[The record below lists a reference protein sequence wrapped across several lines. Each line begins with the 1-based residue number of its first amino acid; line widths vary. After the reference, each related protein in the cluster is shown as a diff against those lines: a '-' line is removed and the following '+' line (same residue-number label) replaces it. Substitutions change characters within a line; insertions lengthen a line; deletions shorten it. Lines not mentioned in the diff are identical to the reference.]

1 MEQVKLPQVMPLIE
15 IDDEAQIL
23 TTFVKATNR
32 SVSTVN
38 TKLRKS
44 SVPRVVMEFCL
55 SIPVALTYLKMRI
68 DSNRSGYYSIGKFI
82 ARSAPWRTQII
93 LAVKSVF
100 TKMWTRCREIGGP
113 LFPENWLSIITT
125 ENWFV
130 SYHKRNWFVYYQD
143 RKSSCFQDEIEL
155 PTNCVVCSVY
165 WSDIFTKL
173 FSTKHLVH

>member
-68 DSNRSGYYSIGKFI
+68 DSNRSGYYSIGNCEICSKKDTDYFG
-82 ARSAPWRTQII
+82 
-93 LAVKSVF
+93 
-100 TKMWTRCREIGGP
+100 RE
-113 LFPENWLSIITT
+113 
-125 ENWFV
+125 
-130 SYHKRNWFVYYQD
+130 K
-143 RKSSCFQDEIEL
+143 CF
-155 PTNCVVCSVY
+155 
-165 WSDIFTKL
+165 
-173 FSTKHLVH
+173 H